1 MSVKNFLNIKT
12 KQIIISILRFKLIL
26 LTTVEK
32 EFRKRIKLIEN
43 IYKRIVFIGKTILL
57 GARKD
62 IIIKIFYLC

>member
-1 MSVKNFLNIKT
+1 MIG
-12 KQIIISILRFKLIL
+12 
-26 LTTVEK
+26 K